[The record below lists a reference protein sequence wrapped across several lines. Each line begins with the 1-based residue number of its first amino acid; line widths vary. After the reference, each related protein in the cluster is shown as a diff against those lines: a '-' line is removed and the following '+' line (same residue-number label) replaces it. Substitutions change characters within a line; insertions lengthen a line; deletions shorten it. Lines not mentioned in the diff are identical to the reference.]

1 VKCERCGTVT
11 STVDPMLAISLEVA
25 GDKDTAA
32 TLGSCLRRFTKPE
45 TLGSKEYS
53 CSRCKQIPHQ
63 VTKQLSIR
71 ELPPVLSIQFK
82 RFEHRT
88 ADKTTAKKIDT
99 RVRFPATINMAPY
112 TTFVVSGGGKGAM
125 KNKVKAAASDPFPY
139 PGPDALY
146 EYDLFAVICHEGQID
161 NGHYTNFARFQ
172 EEWHRFDDEK
182 VTPRTLTQ
190 CLRSSAYMCFY
201 VKKHLD
207 YKPYMTPTYVLIRE
221 GEIVKEK
228 QREREKEL
236 ERMKEVENDLLATI

>member
-1 VKCERCGTVT
+1 
-11 STVDPMLAISLEVA
+11 LEGEKD
-25 GDKDTAA
+25 GDA

-53 CSRCKQIPHQ
+53 CSKCKQTPHQ

-88 ADKTTAKKIDT
+88 ADKTAAKKIDT

-112 TTFVVSGGGKGAM
+112 TTFVVSGGGKGPG
-125 KNKVKAAASDPFPY
+125 KSKAKTSVQDPFSY

-146 EYDLFAVICHEGQID
+146 EYHLFAVICHEGQID

-172 EEWHRFDDEK
+172 EDWYRFDDEK
-182 VTPRTLTQ
+182 VIPTTLTQ
-190 CLRSSAYMCFY
+190 CLKSSAYMCFY

-207 YKPYMTPTYVLIRE
+207 YKPYMTPTYVLARE
-221 GEIVKEK
+221 GEIVKER
-228 QREREKEL
+228 QREREREKEL
-236 ERMKEVENDLLATI
+236 ERRKEVEKEVENDLLATI